1 MNAYDLLNK
10 DEMLILKEHYEL
22 VKDCSSKEQTEKMLK
37 TLGWTDKKKRFVLRL
52 YDRLRANGLFIVG
65 QYPSGSLRFG
75 VNGKSVSAMI
85 MELSDEDF
93 TAYRNGQLRIENGRI
108 CRTEAACR

>member
-1 MNAYDLLNK
+1 MDAYELLNK
-10 DEMLILKEHYEL
+10 DEMTILKKHYEL
-22 VKDCSSKEQTEKMLK
+22 VKDCTSKEQTEKMLK
-37 TLGWTDKKKRFVLRL
+37 ALGWTEKQKRFVLRL
-52 YDRLRANGLFIVG
+52 HNRLRSNGLFIVG

-93 TAYRNGQLRIENGRI
+93 TAYRKGLLRIENGRI